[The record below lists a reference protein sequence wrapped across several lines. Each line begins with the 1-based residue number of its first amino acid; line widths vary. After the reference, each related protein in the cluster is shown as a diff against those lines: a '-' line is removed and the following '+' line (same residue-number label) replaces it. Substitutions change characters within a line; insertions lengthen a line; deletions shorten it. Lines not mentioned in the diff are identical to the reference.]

1 MLAWCGS
8 PSSMKTHLLGIHKI
22 TKAIAMRYE
31 EEELEKLKKPDN
43 IINPHDSFKQE
54 SLTKNVIDFI
64 IDAWSSPAHLPYLGI
79 TAHWLTSKFEP
90 QEVLLNMEEL
100 PYPHSV
106 IEIQKHLFDL
116 FYEWGID
123 SKIIAIVTDNG
134 SNIRKAC
141 NNISIGKRIPCA
153 AHTLQLSIGKGLDII
168 KELIGKCK
176 HLISFLSADKKK
188 QQLKESQIY
197 LLIILKPAIQ
207 MLKASLMSNTN
218 SITRKEGEKLEVLCP
233 TIYEWKVIR
242 EIVELLNPFE
252 EATRLLSGI
261 NYPTIGFTY
270 PIIYNLRER
279 LETEFNLL
287 ETRIFFDPRFKS
299 LDFINSQETCNQIIN
314 QLKEEYEILKQD
326 NTAKLPDHNDTNKST
341 TMGNFWKKKNA
352 KITAPIKD
360 EFQHYLNVT
369 ELPALKEYDSFSW
382 WFTNKNQYPILHQIA
397 MKYLSIPATSVPSER
412 LFSDTKN
419 LITPQRTRLDS
430 FLINQLIFLKR
441 NRNYVDIFREA
452 E

>member
-1 MLAWCGS
+1 MQVQD
-8 PSSMKTHLLGIHKI
+8 I
-22 TKAIAMRYE
+22 
-31 EEELEKLKKPDN
+31 
-43 IINPHDSFKQE
+43 F
-54 SLTKNVIDFI
+54 LTL
-64 IDAWSSPAHLPYLGI
+64 DAWSSPAHLPYLGI

-106 IEIQKHLFDL
+106 IEIQEHLFDL

-168 KELIGKCK
+168 KKLIGKLMQETENKDLEGKAENIICLDVIK
-176 HLISFLSADKKK
+176 ANNTRWNSTLYAF
-188 QQLKESQIY
+188 QR
-197 LLIILKPAIQ
+197 LIILKPAIQ

-287 ETRIFFDPRFKS
+287 ETSEASECQNAILEDIIVRWDFPQILCLKGSFFDPRFKS
-299 LDFINSQETCNQIIN
+299 LDFINS
-314 QLKEEYEILKQD
+314 
-326 NTAKLPDHNDTNKST
+326 
-341 TMGNFWKKKNA
+341 
-352 KITAPIKD
+352 
-360 EFQHYLNVT
+360 
-369 ELPALKEYDSFSW
+369 
-382 WFTNKNQYPILHQIA
+382 
-397 MKYLSIPATSVPSER
+397 
-412 LFSDTKN
+412 
-419 LITPQRTRLDS
+419 
-430 FLINQLIFLKR
+430 
-441 NRNYVDIFREA
+441 
-452 E
+452 